1 MDPIGNSQPIIIPT
15 QALSVS
21 TASTAPAL
29 PTPVP
34 AQQPQPQPQ
43 QAQTV
48 DIQAAEQRRY
58 EMVRSMAQDIANVF
72 IVSDKTFS
80 IFKDASGQYV
90 TRFTSLRDGK
100 VTYIPEPELFKKSS
114 FSGEVPSSLHLKA

>member
-1 MDPIGNSQPIIIPT
+1 MDPIGNLQPIILPT
-15 QALSVS
+15 QAPAVS
-21 TASTAPAL
+21 TASQAPVL
-29 PTPVP
+29 PAPVP
-34 AQQPQPQPQ
+34 AQQPQPAQ

-48 DIQAAEQRRY
+48 DVQAAEQRRY
-58 EMVRSMAQDIANVF
+58 EMVRSMAQDIANIF

-80 IFKDASGQYV
+80 LFKDASGQYV

-114 FSGEVPSSLHLKA
+114 FSGEVPSSLHLKV